1 MAFAFQYAEVSRA
14 GMPGIQRSN
23 FWGSNETDCTWVEIG
38 ARVRTEKFVLWH
50 VSRMYGSGWAS
61 LFTISVDP
69 LLISYILFVI
79 MAIRPSIHIYR
90 YSLNTVHRT
99 QEQYVSC
106 PTWSNCLTQ
115 LTLNYCGRTSQITG
129 CIENTM

>member
-14 GMPGIQRSN
+14 GMPGIQR

-38 ARVRTEKFVLWH
+38 ARVRTEKFVLWY

-69 LLISYILFVI
+69 LLISYVLFVI
-79 MAIRPSIHIYR
+79 MAIRPSIHIIHID
-90 YSLNTVHRT
+90 T
-99 QEQYVSC
+99 
-106 PTWSNCLTQ
+106 P
-115 LTLNYCGRTSQITG
+115 
-129 CIENTM
+129 